1 MGLFLLVA
9 GGLTCA
15 FFLYVLVQL
24 ERDLRPAK
32 RNEGSGSGAGLQGD
46 VRRSPLQHADLMNR
60 KVQMILRKAVESGRA
75 KQATRN
81 GIMSGAI
88 PYLEAVTPIGFV
100 VAPAT
105 KSSQLGHNSHPSKQI
120 V

>member
-24 ERDLRPAK
+24 ERDLRPTK
-32 RNEGSGSGAGLQGD
+32 ETGGSGSGGGLQGD
-46 VRRSPLQHADLMNR
+46 VKRSPLQHADLMNR

-81 GIMSGAI
+81 GNISGAI
-88 PYLEAVTPIGFV
+88 PYLEAVTPTGFV
-100 VAPAT
+100 VGPAT
-105 KSSQLGHNSHPSKQI
+105 KCSELGHNSHPSKQI
-120 V
+120 D